1 MKASS
6 VRAIFTVLRE
16 SHVNFLVVGG
26 LAVNAYGLLRFTKD
40 ADLVVELVPDNIE
53 RAFAALA
60 TLGYQPKVPIS
71 SRQFADAELR
81 GQWIREKGMKVLQF
95 WSDQHRETPIDVF
108 VEVPF
113 DFSVEIAHAPVK
125 EMSGIGPVPY
135 VTLPTLI
142 AMKESAGRD
151 QDLIDLQH
159 LRSLLPTSAPNEPQA

>member
-6 VRAIFTVLRE
+6 VKAIFGALRE
-16 SHVNFLVVGG
+16 REVRFLVVGG

-40 ADLVVELVPDNIE
+40 ADLVVELAPDNIE

-60 TLGYQPKVPIS
+60 SLGYRPKVPITS
-71 SRQFADAELR
+71 GQFADENLR
-81 GQWIREKGMKVLQF
+81 ASWIREKGMRVLQF
-95 WSDQHRETPIDVF
+95 WSDSHRETPIDVF

-113 DFSVEIAHAPVK
+113 DFSTEMTHAPTK
-125 EMSGIGPVPY
+125 DMIGVGSVAY

-142 AMKESAGRD
+142 KMKEVAGRD

-159 LRSLLPTSAPNEPQA
+159 LRSLTDKK